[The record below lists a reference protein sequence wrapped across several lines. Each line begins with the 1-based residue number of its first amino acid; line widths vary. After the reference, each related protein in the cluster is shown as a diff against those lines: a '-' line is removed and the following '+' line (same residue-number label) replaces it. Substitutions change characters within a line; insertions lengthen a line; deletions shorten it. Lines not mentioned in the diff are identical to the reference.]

1 MTSTGTCS
9 PITKMNNHKADE
21 HRAFFDTTVGVGD
34 RAPDFTLP
42 THNEGELN
50 LAWYQGRKNV
60 VLAFYPAD
68 WTPVCA
74 TQVPG
79 YQEDFE
85 RFEQYDCQLLCI
97 SVDSVFCHTA
107 WAKSMGGLSFPL
119 MSDFWPHGEVAK
131 KYGVLN
137 SKGYCNR
144 TVFLIDKNGVIRW
157 IDAVH
162 PSVLPDNEKLFAELK
177 KLVQEED
184 ASS

>member
-1 MTSTGTCS
+1 MS
-9 PITKMNNHKADE
+9 NHESND
-21 HRAFFDTTVGVGD
+21 HQDFFETAVGVGD
-34 RAPDFTLP
+34 PAPDFTLP

-79 YQEDFE
+79 YETDIE
-85 RFEQYDCQLLCI
+85 RFGEYDCQLLCI
-97 SVDSVFCHTA
+97 SVDSIPCHMA

-119 MSDFWPHGEVAK
+119 MSDFWPHGEVADR
-131 KYGVLN
+131 YGVLN
-137 SKGYCNR
+137 RKGFCNR
-144 TVFLIDKNGVIRW
+144 TVFLIDKEGIVRW

-162 PSVLPDNEKLFAELK
+162 PAVLPDNEKLFKQLK
-177 KLVQEED
+177 QLTQEQD
-184 ASS
+184 AS

>member
-1 MTSTGTCS
+1 MSDHKSDGHQAYFETSV
-9 PITKMNNHKADE
+9 N
-21 HRAFFDTTVGVGD
+21 VGD
-34 RAPDFTLP
+34 PAPDFTLP

-50 LAWYQGRKNV
+50 LAWYRGRKNV

-79 YQEDFE
+79 YHADIG
-85 RFEQYDCQLLCI
+85 RFEEYDCQLLCI
-97 SVDSVFCHTA
+97 SVDSIPCHMA

-119 MSDFWPHGEVAK
+119 MSDFWPHGAVAG

-144 TVFLIDKNGVIRW
+144 TVFLIDKGGIVRW

-162 PSVLPDNEKLFAELK
+162 PAVLPDNEKLFKQLDV
-177 KLVQEED
+177 LMQENNTT
-184 ASS
+184 